1 MENDFGIGNLFGRR
15 FIMLSLIYF
24 IIGTLW
30 MGPLNTLMP
39 GPSSGLAGSVY
50 DTAHWHVVFVGFIA
64 FFIIGS
70 VYYIAP
76 RIGGRDLYSRR
87 LASLHFW
94 ASNILFPLAV
104 VFYVMLSI
112 VYESVLN
119 SPSLN
124 TSNLPSGLLIDYII
138 ALVIMFVGIGFQG
151 LLAYNIFMTVRIKPV
166 TEHA

>member
-1 MENDFGIGNLFGRR
+1 MKDGFRTGDIFGRR
-15 FIMLSLIYF
+15 FLMLSLIYF

-30 MGPLNTLMP
+30 MGPIGTLIP
-39 GPSSGLAGSVY
+39 GPSSGIAGSVY

-64 FFIIGS
+64 FFIIG
-70 VYYIAP
+70 VAYYVAP
-76 RIGGRDLYSRR
+76 RIGGKDLYSRR

-104 VFYVMLSI
+104 AFSLMISI

-119 SPSLN
+119 SPSFSF
-124 TSNLPSGLLIDYII
+124 SNMPPGLLISYLMVLI
-138 ALVIMFVGIGFQG
+138 IMFVGIGFQG
-151 LLAYNIFMTVRIKPV
+151 LLAFNIFMTLRIRSV

>member
-1 MENDFGIGNLFGRR
+1 MKDGFRTGDIFGRR

-30 MGPLNTLMP
+30 MGPINFLIP
-39 GPSSGLAGSVY
+39 GPSSGIAGSVY

-64 FFIIGS
+64 FFVIGA

-76 RIGGRDLYSRR
+76 RIGGRDLYSKR
-87 LASLHFW
+87 LATLHFW

-104 VFYVMLSI
+104 AFFLMISI

-119 SPSLN
+119 SPSFSL
-124 TSNLPSGLLIDYII
+124 SNMPSGLLISYFM
-138 ALVIMFVGIGFQG
+138 ALIIMFVGIGFQG
-151 LLAYNIFMTVRIKPV
+151 LFAYNIFMTIRMKPS
-166 TEHA
+166 T